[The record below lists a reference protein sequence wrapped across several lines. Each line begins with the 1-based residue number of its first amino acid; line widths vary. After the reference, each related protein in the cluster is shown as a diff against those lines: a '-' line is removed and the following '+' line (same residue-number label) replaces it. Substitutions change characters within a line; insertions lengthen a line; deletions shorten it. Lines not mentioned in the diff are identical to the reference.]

1 MLSAR
6 TRAISNEISQVSQ
19 SINHPNQPTNQTKAL
34 IAVEQNATVYN
45 VESTIKTNSTQTVL
59 IISEV

>member
-1 MLSAR
+1 MKSVK
-6 TRAISNEISQVSQ
+6 SVNQ
-19 SINHPNQPTNQTKAL
+19 SIIRTNQPTNQTKAL

>member
-1 MLSAR
+1 MKSVK
-6 TRAISNEISQVSQ
+6 SVNQ
-19 SINHPNQPTNQTKAL
+19 SIIRTNQPTNQTKAL

-45 VESTIKTNSTQTVL
+45 VESRPTIKTNSTQTVL